1 MIGAKYIAHFLK
13 EKQIK
18 HIFGYQG
25 GAIAKILDE
34 ICLENYTR
42 YIQNY
47 HEQASAFAASG
58 YAKTN
63 NQVGVAIA
71 TSGPGA
77 INLLGGLV
85 DAYCDSVPCLFI
97 TGNDYLKNIK
107 NNPGVRLNGF
117 QDLNIASI
125 VKDIT
130 KYSVMIENI
139 NDLPLELEKCYQIA
153 LSGRKGPVLIDIPLD
168 IQFQEINSDFAN
180 NLKYEIVEDYNCEL
194 DKIPDILKL
203 LNVSK
208 KPVILCGGGVVSAG
222 AKEDLNEL
230 IKISNIPV
238 VATSNGLGSCDN
250 LVGFSGLHGNTSA
263 NLAIFNADLLLIFG
277 ARMGQRQVG
286 KNIEQYTKAKIV
298 HIDIDKKELGRI
310 FQDSLKIYADLK
322 KFIQNLNKSLINT
335 KLPNYQDW
343 HKEISMLQS
352 KYENNIYCNQD
363 CSPIYII
370 DKIIKSIKDDAII
383 TLDVGQNQMW
393 VSQVCKLKE
402 KQKILSGIGY
412 GSMGCSIP
420 YAIGAS
426 YASKNHKQ
434 IISFNGDGGFQMN
447 MQELMLI
454 ADKKL
459 NIKII
464 ILNNNGLGLIRESQ
478 DRYMN
483 SRYYG
488 VDLNYVKCPNLSL
501 LAEAYEIS
509 YLKIE
514 KNNEFSEIDIRN
526 LLNKN
531 EPSIIEI
538 LIDSDANLLNKY
550 DDYKSLQIL

>member
-18 HIFGYQG
+18 DIFGYQG

-34 ICLENYTR
+34 ICLQNYTR

-58 YAKTN
+58 YAKTTN
-63 NQVGVAIA
+63 KVGVAIA

-85 DAYCDSVPCLFI
+85 DAYCDSAPCLFI

-107 NNPGVRLNGF
+107 DNPGVRLNGF
-117 QDLNIASI
+117 QDLNISSI

-168 IQFQEINSDFAN
+168 IQFQEINSDFVN
-180 NLKYEIVEDYNCEL
+180 NLKYEIVEDDNYEL
-194 DKIPDILKL
+194 DKISDILKL

-238 VATSNGLGSCDN
+238 VATSNGLGSCNN
-250 LVGFSGLHGNTSA
+250 LVGFSGLNGNTSA

-277 ARMGQRQVG
+277 ARMGQQQVG
-286 KNIEQYTKAKIV
+286 KNIAQYTKAKIV

-310 FQDSLKIYADLK
+310 FQDSLKIHSDLK
-322 KFIQNLNKSLINT
+322 KFIQNINKSLINI

-363 CSPIYII
+363 CSPIFII
-370 DKIIKSIKDDAII
+370 DKIIKSINDDAII

-402 KQKILSGIGY
+402 KQQILSGIGY

-426 YASKNHKQ
+426 YASENKKQ

-464 ILNNNGLGLIRESQ
+464 ILNNKGLGLIRESQ

-483 SRYYG
+483 SRYFG

-514 KNNEFSEIDIRN
+514 KNKELLDTDIRN

-538 LIDSDANLLNKY
+538 IIDSDANLLNKY